1 MKIVWPLPSVI
12 LSLHEMHVAEHGGL
26 PGMRDPGGLESAL
39 ARAANLPAYGEP
51 DMAALAASMAWGL
64 IRNHPFNDGNKR
76 TSLVTMELF
85 LELNGFTLEADD
97 AECVTMFFRL
107 AEGIVSESELAEWI
121 RMHAQPIRSFRR

>member
-12 LSLHEMHVAEHGGL
+12 LSLHEMHIAEHGGL
-26 PGMRDPGGLESAL
+26 PGLRDPGGLESAL
-39 ARAANLPAYGEP
+39 ARAANLLAYGEP
-51 DMAALAASMAWGL
+51 DMAELAAAMAWGL

-85 LELNGFTLEADD
+85 LELNGLALEADD

-107 AEGIVSESELAEWI
+107 AEGVVPEGELAEWI
-121 RMHAQPIRSFRR
+121 RAHAQPIRSFRR